1 MKKGQSGRGARSG
14 EDAAEE
20 WLNELEGGGGALRAG
35 LEVAIREAK
44 ELHGAP

>member
-1 MKKGQSGRGARSG
+1 MKRDQSGRGARSG

-20 WLNELEGGGGALRAG
+20 WLNELEGSGGALRAG

-44 ELHGAP
+44 VLHGAP